1 MADETDPL
9 GLGGSPEPDAPSRRS
24 KPALLSLAGEFFRM
38 SRTTAILLAVFLLAG
53 GLYLL
58 VREDPV
64 LNIGRA
70 GPAEP
75 TEPAT
80 PTPSGATTSED
91 DQPSESTE
99 PTSPTEGTVTTEVPT
114 SQLDDDDDEAQVP
127 STPDRAPTGASTA
140 VPETTAPTPQTP
152 ADGGAPDGQQGG
164 GVVDGGASP
173 TS

>member
-9 GLGGSPEPDAPSRRS
+9 GLGGSPEPDAPSARCR
-24 KPALLSLAGEFFRM
+24 PARWPLAGEFFR
-38 SRTTAILLAVFLLAG
+38 RARPTAILLAVFLLAG

-64 LNIGRA
+64 LNSGRA

-99 PTSPTEGTVTTEVPT
+99 P
-114 SQLDDDDDEAQVP
+114 
-127 STPDRAPTGASTA
+127 
-140 VPETTAPTPQTP
+140 
-152 ADGGAPDGQQGG
+152 
-164 GVVDGGASP
+164 
-173 TS
+173 